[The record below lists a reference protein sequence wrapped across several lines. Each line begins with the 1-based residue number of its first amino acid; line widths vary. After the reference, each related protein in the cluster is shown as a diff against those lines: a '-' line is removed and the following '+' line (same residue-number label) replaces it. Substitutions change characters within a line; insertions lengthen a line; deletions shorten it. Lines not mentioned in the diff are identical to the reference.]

1 MVYRSVKKVYDQ
13 IKASPMPDLPIEWSE
28 FNASYMNEVDVTDS
42 PFIGPWL
49 ANTIR
54 QCDGMVDMMSYWTFS
69 DVFEEQGVV
78 KRPFY
83 GGFGLIAAGH
93 IPKASYNV
101 FKLLHQ
107 LGDKRIAVDSES
119 AIVTVREDGSVAIAL
134 WNYAG
139 PGEAGL
145 PRSFNISVSGLSGKR
160 RALIQT
166 VDRQHGSA
174 LTAWEA
180 MGKPDFPT
188 REQTD
193 QLRKAARLP
202 APEIRTLNGNPANVA
217 ITLQPHALALV
228 EIEK

>member
-1 MVYRSVKKVYDQ
+1 
-13 IKASPMPDLPIEWSE
+13 MPDLPIEWSE

-83 GGFGLIAAGH
+83 GGFGLVAAGR

-107 LGDKRIAVDSES
+107 LGDKRIAIDSRS
-119 AIVTVREDGSVAIAL
+119 AIATVRGDGSLAIAL
-134 WNYAG
+134 WNYAP
-139 PGEAGL
+139 PGETGA
-145 PRSFNISVSGLSGKR
+145 PRQFTVSPIGFSGTR
-160 RALIQT
+160 RARIQI
-166 VDRQHGSA
+166 VDQEHGSP
-174 LTAWEA
+174 LSAWKA

-188 REQTD
+188 REQTE
-193 QLRKAARLP
+193 QLRKSAQLAQ
-202 APEIRTLNGNPANVA
+202 PETRTLNGASANLT

-228 EIEK
+228 EIEKYSHDGQ